1 MMDTVVSL
9 DVMISETQRKRDDAE
24 WEDDT
29 RTTTLLEKFLGELYE
44 LRDSGSLWYP
54 LF

>member
-9 DVMISETQRKRDDAE
+9 EVMINETQRKRDDAE
-24 WEDDT
+24 WDGDH
-29 RTTTLLEKFLGELYE
+29 RTSTAMEKFLRELYV
-44 LRDSGSLWYP
+44 LRDKGSLWYP